1 MRQVHSSTVHVLS
14 NEDIKEFIEKEGDA
28 IITSKTNTA
37 IGVFTADCVPVIVVD
52 DIKGVVAVVH
62 SGWRGTISSITKKT
76 IETMNRKFNTDYR
89 DVKVYVGP
97 HIRKCCYEVSQE
109 LKETFLEET
118 GIPEDVLFD
127 GRRLSLEECILK
139 DIREI
144 GVLEENI
151 YTLNLCTYCNEDI
164 RLHSYRKSNGG
175 YKVITANNGLD
186 ALKKVKENKPDL
198 LLLDLMLPGMDG
210 LDVCKEIKRDKETS
224 KTSIIMLTAKSEEL
238 DKILGLELGADD
250 YITKPFS
257 IRELLA
263 RVKAVLRRS
272 SSDEISE
279 EIYEIGRLK
288 VDFERHEVLIN
299 NEKVELTLKEFELL
313 EILIKNKGK
322 ILRRETLLDKVWGYE
337 YIGETRTVDVHI
349 RYLRKKVEDDDKN
362 PKFIETIRGVGYR
375 FNPVE

>member
-1 MRQVHSSTVHVLS
+1 MADEKVL
-14 NEDIKEFIEKEGDA
+14 I
-28 IITSKTNTA
+28 
-37 IGVFTADCVPVIVVD
+37 VD
-52 DIKGVVAVVH
+52 DEEHIV
-62 SGWRGTISSITKKT
+62 
-76 IETMNRKFNTDYR
+76 ELLQFNL
-89 DVKVYVGP
+89 V
-97 HIRKCCYEVSQE
+97 
-109 LKETFLEET
+109 
-118 GIPEDVLFD
+118 
-127 GRRLSLEECILK
+127 
-139 DIREI
+139 
-144 GVLEENI
+144 NA
-151 YTLNLCTYCNEDI
+151 
-164 RLHSYRKSNGG
+164 G

-186 ALKKVKENKPDL
+186 ALKKVKEHKPDL

-272 SSDEISE
+272 NSDEISE
-279 EIYEIGRLK
+279 EIYELGRLK

-349 RYLRKKVEDDDKN
+349 RYLRKKIEDDDKN

-375 FNPVE
+375 FNPVD

>member
-1 MRQVHSSTVHVLS
+1 MADEKVL
-14 NEDIKEFIEKEGDA
+14 I
-28 IITSKTNTA
+28 
-37 IGVFTADCVPVIVVD
+37 VD
-52 DIKGVVAVVH
+52 DEEHIV
-62 SGWRGTISSITKKT
+62 
-76 IETMNRKFNTDYR
+76 ELLQFNL
-89 DVKVYVGP
+89 
-97 HIRKCCYEVSQE
+97 I
-109 LKETFLEET
+109 
-118 GIPEDVLFD
+118 
-127 GRRLSLEECILK
+127 
-139 DIREI
+139 
-144 GVLEENI
+144 NA
-151 YTLNLCTYCNEDI
+151 
-164 RLHSYRKSNGG
+164 G

-186 ALKKVKENKPDL
+186 ALKKVKEHKPDL

-272 SSDEISE
+272 NSDEISE
-279 EIYEIGRLK
+279 EIYELGRLK

-349 RYLRKKVEDDDKN
+349 RYLRKKIEDDDKN

>member
-1 MRQVHSSTVHVLS
+1 MADEKVL
-14 NEDIKEFIEKEGDA
+14 I
-28 IITSKTNTA
+28 
-37 IGVFTADCVPVIVVD
+37 VD
-52 DIKGVVAVVH
+52 DEEHIV
-62 SGWRGTISSITKKT
+62 
-76 IETMNRKFNTDYR
+76 ELLQFNL
-89 DVKVYVGP
+89 V
-97 HIRKCCYEVSQE
+97 
-109 LKETFLEET
+109 
-118 GIPEDVLFD
+118 
-127 GRRLSLEECILK
+127 
-139 DIREI
+139 
-144 GVLEENI
+144 NA
-151 YTLNLCTYCNEDI
+151 
-164 RLHSYRKSNGG
+164 G

-224 KTSIIMLTAKSEEL
+224 KTSIIRLTAKSEEL

-272 SSDEISE
+272 NSDEISE
-279 EIYEIGRLK
+279 EIYELGRLK

-349 RYLRKKVEDDDKN
+349 RYLRKKIEDDDKN